1 LAFLLPEDRL
11 YIYFHA
17 SSLFFLK
24 TTSGCPRISLVSCG
38 NTLKEKETL
47 NTIHS
52 TCTSTFVK
60 DSFDIYVT
68 LPANYDSANQSF
80 PVIFYMDAN
89 LKSGKKLRSIANE
102 FANNH
107 QPINAVFVGVG
118 HTGPYRTLRRRDFIS
133 PSITDSFLTS
143 IDKNYGHSDNF
154 YEFLKNELIPF
165 VEKNYKVNQNRSLIG
180 HSLGGL
186 FSVYSLFKKDRLFT
200 NYVALSPSLWVN
212 GRRIYEFEKQY
223 RKESTSLHAN
233 LYLCSGTKETLNYI
247 LNGNRD
253 MKSYLEGQ
261 QYTGLNLYYYEFEGE
276 THNSEV
282 SVALKTILPK
292 LDD

>member
-1 LAFLLPEDRL
+1 MHSLSCFLKQLVIIATFLLL
-11 YIYFHA
+11 
-17 SSLFFLK
+17 
-24 TTSGCPRISLVSCG
+24 SCG

-47 NTIHS
+47 KTIH
-52 TCTSTFVK
+52 TTYTSTFVK
-60 DSFDIYVT
+60 DSFDIYVS
-68 LPANYDSANQSF
+68 LPANYNSGNQTF

-89 LKSGKKLRSIANE
+89 LKSGKKLRSVINE
-102 FANNH
+102 FTNNN

-118 HTGPYRTLRRRDFIS
+118 HTGSYRILRRRDFIS
-133 PSITDSFLTS
+133 PDIDSSLTNT
-143 IDKNYGHSDNF
+143 DKNYGHSDNF
-154 YEFLKNELIPF
+154 YEFLKNELVPF

-186 FSVYSLFKKDRLFT
+186 FCVYSLFKKDRLFT
-200 NYVALSPSLWVN
+200 NYVALSPSLWVDR
-212 GRRIYEFEKQY
+212 RRIYEFEKQY
-223 RKESTSLHAN
+223 RKDSTSLHAN

-253 MKSYLEGQ
+253 MKSYLEKQ
-261 QYTGLNLYYYEFEGE
+261 SYTGLNLHYYEFEGE

-282 SVALKTILPK
+282 PIALKEILPK